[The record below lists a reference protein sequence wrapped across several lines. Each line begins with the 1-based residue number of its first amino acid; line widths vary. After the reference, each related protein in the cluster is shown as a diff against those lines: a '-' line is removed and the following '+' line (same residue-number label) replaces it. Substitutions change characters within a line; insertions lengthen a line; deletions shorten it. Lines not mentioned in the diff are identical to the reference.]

1 MLKKVN
7 LEDKNVKND
16 MLGIYVP
23 SYGRAATTNTF
34 KLLEYCT
41 YVVRKSQEE
50 EYRARG
56 IESIWAVD
64 DCEIDNL
71 CKVSNYI
78 IDHSPEPVVFTIDDD
93 VDSFIYRLD
102 TNKTFTDTETI
113 MGEIERIAQI
123 MVDLGIGFGA
133 EDASIAPWN
142 YDAEFGF
149 KGTTGAMRWY
159 NKAVYKSRFREEVY
173 HNCDLDVM
181 LHELLVNRITLKPK
195 YLCVKAGT
203 DTNAGGNSSKTRQ
216 EQRDC
221 VDEMKRRWG
230 KYFDYNFKNNKPRI
244 NVDR

>member
-1 MLKKVN
+1 MKS
-7 LEDKNVKND
+7 D
-16 MLGIYVP
+16 MFNIYVP
-23 SYGRAATTNTF
+23 SYNRAATTKTF
-34 KLLEYCT
+34 QWLEYCT

-64 DCEIDNL
+64 DHKIDNL

-78 IDHSPEPVVFTIDDD
+78 VDHSPEPIIFTIDDD
-93 VDSFIYRLD
+93 VDHFIYRMD
-102 TNKTFTDTETI
+102 KNEKITDVEVI
-113 MGEIERIAQI
+113 MSEIERIAQL

-142 YDAEFGF
+142 YGAEFTF

-159 NKAVYKSRFREEVY
+159 NKSVYKSKFREEVY

-181 LHELLVNRITLKPK
+181 LHELLVNRITLKPM

-203 DTNAGGNSSKTRQ
+203 DVNAGGNSSKTRREQ
-216 EQRDC
+216 EDC
-221 VDEMKRRWG
+221 VCEMKRRWG
-230 KYFDYNFKNNKPRI
+230 KYFSYNFKTNKPAIR
-244 NVDR
+244 VER

>member
-1 MLKKVN
+1 MGKK
-7 LEDKNVKND
+7 
-16 MLGIYVP
+16 LGIYVP
-23 SYGRAATTNTF
+23 SYNRASTTTTF
-34 KLLEYCT
+34 QLLDYCT

-56 IESIWAVD
+56 IKNIWAVD

-78 IDHSPEPVVFTIDDD
+78 VDHAPEKIIFTIDDD
-93 VDSFIYRLD
+93 VDYFIYRMEKNEKIKD
-102 TNKTFTDTETI
+102 MDI
-113 MGEIERIAQI
+113 VMGEIERIAQI
-123 MVDLGIGFGA
+123 MIDLEIGFGA
-133 EDASIAPWN
+133 EDAAITPWN
-142 YDAEFGF
+142 YCSEFTF

-159 NKAVYKSRFREEVY
+159 NKDVYKSKFREEVY

-181 LHELLVNRITLKPK
+181 LHELLVNRITLKPM

-221 VDEMKRRWG
+221 VTEMKRRWG
-230 KYFDYNFKNNKPRI
+230 KYFSYNFKTNKPTI
-244 NVDR
+244 NVSR